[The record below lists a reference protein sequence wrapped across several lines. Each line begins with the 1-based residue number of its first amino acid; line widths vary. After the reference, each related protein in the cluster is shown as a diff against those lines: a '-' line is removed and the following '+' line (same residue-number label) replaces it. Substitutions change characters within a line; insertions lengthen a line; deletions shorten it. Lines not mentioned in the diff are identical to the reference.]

1 MHLSIK
7 SFSASVNQLQSIFL
21 KFLNFL
27 NVKCKF
33 TECYNFSSKMEIKGL
48 KLPRKRPSAKQ
59 KSLYFVTFNHRLQ
72 GIKVYS
78 VNTKSIS
85 CMNFQTKLLE
95 RFFFFFLKQPPV
107 SLQPHTAQTGV
118 KQVAKPPHV
127 LDFRSRHRTITP
139 PYFWYLCVRSNKLL
153 SPK

>member
-7 SFSASVNQLQSIFL
+7 SFRASVNQLQSIFL

-33 TECYNFSSKMEIKGL
+33 TECYNFSSETEIKGL

-59 KSLYFVTFNHRLQ
+59 KSLYFVTFNYRLQ

-95 RFFFFFLKQPPV
+95 RFFSFFFKATPGVPATSYCSDWGQAGCKATPCLGFQEPTPDDNASLFLV
-107 SLQPHTAQTGV
+107 SVCTQQ
-118 KQVAKPPHV
+118 
-127 LDFRSRHRTITP
+127 
-139 PYFWYLCVRSNKLL
+139 
-153 SPK
+153 